1 MTRTLCLAGLAALFT
16 LPTAGQPPK
25 SKDKEKAPAPA
36 ETARQIAADLK
47 EARGLLKGVSDKKTR
62 ERLELLIGRA
72 ELAAGDLRQQLAGR
86 EKAKPGGMTAEDFAK
101 VLKGIK
107 GQSFDDG
114 KVGFV
119 KGLGK
124 TVRFSSAQVKQL
136 LATFSFD
143 AGRTE
148 AAVLLYP
155 MVADPEFFFEAL
167 EAFSFES
174 SRKAVRER
182 LGIK

>member
-1 MTRTLCLAGLAALFT
+1 MTRTLAAACLAALVT
-16 LPTAGQPPK
+16 LPAAGQSPK
-25 SKDKEKAPAPA
+25 VREKAPSPA
-36 ETARQIAADLK
+36 ETAGKIAADLK

-72 ELAAGDLRQQLAGR
+72 ELAAGDLQKDLAGR
-86 EKAKPGGMTAEDFAK
+86 EKAQPGAMAAGDFAK

-114 KVGFV
+114 KVAFV

-124 TVRFSSAQVKQL
+124 TTRLTSAQVKQL

-148 AAVLLYP
+148 AAVLLHP
-155 MVADPEFFFEAL
+155 LVADPEFFFEAL